1 MTPRERVRQLSQQ
14 YLAKGDFSGWHEEIY
29 AGAQGESSGIPWA
42 DLVPNPFLVEWIS
55 MYGGSLYDKR
65 ALVVGCDLG
74 DDAEYLAGLGIQ
86 TTAFDIS
93 PTAIDW
99 CKQRFPDSSVTYTIA
114 NTLHPPD
121 TWREQFD
128 LVVEIYTLQV
138 LPAEIRPHGMEAL
151 AGCLKKGGRLFI
163 FARGR
168 EDSEPLGGVPWP
180 LTRAELDEFIRL
192 GLQEMSFEDFIDG
205 DTRRFRVIYQHV

>member
-1 MTPRERVRQLSQQ
+1 MTPRERVRELSQQ

-29 AGAQGESSGIPWA
+29 AGAQGDSSGIPWA
-42 DLVPNPFLVEWIS
+42 DLAPNPFLVEWVN
-55 MYGGSLYDKR
+55 MYRRDLHDKQ
-65 ALVVGCDLG
+65 ALVVGCGLG
-74 DDAEYLAGLGIQ
+74 DDAEYLASLGMH

-93 PTAIDW
+93 HTAIEW
-99 CKQRFPDSSVTYTIA
+99 CKQRFPDSSVTYTVA
-114 NTLHPPD
+114 NALHPPD

-151 AGCLKKGGRLFI
+151 AGCLKSGGRLFI

-168 EDSEPLGGVPWP
+168 EASEPLGGVPWP
-180 LTRAELDEFIRL
+180 LTRAELAEFNRL
-192 GLQEMSFEDFIDG
+192 GLKETSFEDLIDG
-205 DTRRFRVIYQHV
+205 DTRRFRVVYQHV